1 MLFLYNGYMKKA
13 KLALI
18 YDFDKTLSPKDM
30 QEFHYI
36 KTLGYDNPADF
47 WAECDTFAK
56 KNNCDGILSYMY
68 VMATKD
74 KNLTRKQL
82 NDEGKYVEL
91 YKGVDTWFK
100 RINEYGKLHHVDVE
114 HYIIS
119 SGLTDIIKGTSIAKE
134 FKKIY
139 ACTYVYDNKGKVL
152 WPSRVVNY
160 TMKTQ
165 YLFRINKGVL
175 TETNDEDL
183 NDSTPDS
190 KKYISLE
197 NMVYFGDGSTDVPSM
212 KVVQQNGGT
221 TIAVFGD
228 DSKKSKA
235 EKLYEDKR
243 ASFVVKADYSAN
255 SKIEKIVQGIIN
267 SVEVKTKLE
276 DFR

>member
-1 MLFLYNGYMKKA
+1 MKNI

-18 YDFDKTLSPKDM
+18 YDFDKTLSPRDM

-36 KTLGYDNPADF
+36 RSLGYEDPGDF
-47 WAECDTFAK
+47 WKECGVFSQK
-56 KNNCDGILSYMY
+56 HNCDGILSYMY
-68 VMATKD
+68 LMVS
-74 KNLTRKQL
+74 KNPQLTRKQL
-82 NDEGKYVEL
+82 LEEGKYVEL
-91 YKGVDTWFK
+91 YRGVSTWFE
-100 RINEYGKLHHVDVE
+100 RINAYGKKHHVNVE
-114 HYIIS
+114 HYVIS

-139 ACTYVYDNKGKVL
+139 ACTYAYDEKGRIL

-183 NDSTPDS
+183 NSSTPEAE
-190 KKYISLE
+190 KYIPLE

-212 KVVQQNGGT
+212 KVVQQNGGI

-228 DSKKSKA
+228 DSKRKNA

-243 ASFVVKADYSAN
+243 ATFFVKADYSRG
-255 SKIEKIVQGIIN
+255 SRIEKIVEGIIDSLEARN
-267 SVEVKTKLE
+267 RLE
-276 DFR
+276 DYR